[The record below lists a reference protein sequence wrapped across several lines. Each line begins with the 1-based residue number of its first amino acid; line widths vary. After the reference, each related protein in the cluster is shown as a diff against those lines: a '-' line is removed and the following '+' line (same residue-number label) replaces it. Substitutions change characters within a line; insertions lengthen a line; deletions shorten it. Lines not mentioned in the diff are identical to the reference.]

1 NPKIRILSA
10 LFYYVN
16 RHSTIGE
23 QKPMRK
29 RKSLFLTLPE
39 MDPNPLHAIVHS
51 QFTDE
56 LWHAPPVTK

>member
-1 NPKIRILSA
+1 M
-10 LFYYVN
+10 
-16 RHSTIGE
+16 
-23 QKPMRK
+23 QK